1 MQKEETHIKISH
13 TLNEKILMIILFN
26 VTFTFYDNMTYYKI
40 YSFFLK
46 IKTIHHIHVAHL
58 VKF

>member
-26 VTFTFYDNMTYYKI
+26 VTFTFYDNMTYYNT

-46 IKTIHHIHVAHL
+46 IKTIHYIHVAQ
-58 VKF
+58 